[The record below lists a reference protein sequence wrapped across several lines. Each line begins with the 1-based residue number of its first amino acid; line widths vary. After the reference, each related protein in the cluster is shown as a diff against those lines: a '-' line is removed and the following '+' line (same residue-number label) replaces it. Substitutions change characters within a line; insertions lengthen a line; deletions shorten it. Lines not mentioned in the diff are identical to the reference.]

1 MVAMS
6 RLGRPIARKM
16 IPGVSWPSP
25 AISAPNMTIATLP
38 RKKGFSRLPRRSIRI
53 GLSCKGIVDGT
64 VVVVLPGFAV
74 LGVEETPASG
84 KAAPHLG
91 QYFALAPGKAAEHIG
106 H

>member
-1 MVAMS
+1 MP
-6 RLGRPIARKM
+6 R
-16 IPGVSWPSP
+16 VSCPSP
-25 AISAPNMTIATLP
+25 ASSAPIMTIATLQ
-38 RKKGFSRLPRRSIRI
+38 RKNGLSRLPRASIRI
-53 GLSCKGIVDGT
+53 GLSCIGIVDGT

-91 QYFALAPGKAAEHIG
+91 QYFALATGKAAEHVG